1 MVMRYKKHMIILLA
15 AIFLFAMATA
25 SAADLNDT
33 AVAVDDGQLTDE
45 IIQASE
51 NQENTIQASYIDEVN
66 LSEDDSGKL
75 AIGNDKKLGKTVTG
89 HTFRDIDNAIESDCT
104 IYLEPGTYTGDN
116 YIEIYLKSNI
126 KIIH

>member
-1 MVMRYKKHMIILLA
+1 MRYKKHMIILLA
-15 AIFLFAMATA
+15 AIFLFAMAIA

-51 NQENTIQASYIDEVN
+51 NQENTIQASNNDEVN

-75 AIGNDKKLGKTVTG
+75 AISNDKKMGKTVTG
-89 HTFRDIDNAIESDCT
+89 HTFEDIDNAIESDW
-104 IYLEPGTYTGDN
+104 
-116 YIEIYLKSNI
+116 
-126 KIIH
+126 